1 MWPSYGETK
10 VSGQAELIGQSGLS
24 VTRRL
29 PSHCG
34 TGIWSVGRCQQVCR
48 CHDVVDADRRG
59 RCHVWWRH
67 CEPDHRCGV
76 GNRSRTGRHGF
87 HRPGDASCCGVV
99 PRHSRRQ
106 HGATPWYGSSP
117 NCRTTSSCH
126 PGGSGCRAVLACR
139 QPYPP
144 LCAKRI
150 VTGRV
155 RRTKPTGKLITATE
169 FCAAAS
175 APTVVPVLGGGSTVP
190 TVSNMMIPE
199 CLAVPDRRHGHSW

>member
-1 MWPSYGETK
+1 MWPSCGETK
-10 VSGQAELIGQSGLS
+10 VSGQTGLIGQTGLS

-34 TGIWSVGRCQQVCR
+34 IWSVGRCQHACR
-48 CHDVVDADRRG
+48 CHDVVDADRHG

-67 CEPDHRCGV
+67 GEPDHRCGV

-106 HGATPWYGSSP
+106 HGGTPWYGSSP

-139 QPYPP
+139 QPYPS

-150 VTGRV
+150 VTGRAGC
-155 RRTKPTGKLITATE
+155 TKPTGKLITATE

-175 APTVVPVLGGGSTVP
+175 
-190 TVSNMMIPE
+190 VSGRWLPCQDSE
-199 CLAVPDRRHGHSW
+199 C

>member
-1 MWPSYGETK
+1 M
-10 VSGQAELIGQSGLS
+10 
-24 VTRRL
+24 TRRL

-34 TGIWSVGRCQQVCR
+34 IWSVGRCQHACR
-48 CHDVVDADRRG
+48 CHDAVDADRHG

-76 GNRSRTGRHGF
+76 GNRPRTGRHEF
-87 HRPGDASCCGVV
+87 HRPQDASCCGVV
-99 PRHSRRQ
+99 PHCSRRQ

-144 LCAKRI
+144 PCAKRI
-150 VTGRV
+150 GTGRV
-155 RRTKPTGKLITATE
+155 RCTKPTGKLVAVTK
-169 FCAAAS
+169 FS
-175 APTVVPVLGGGSTVP
+175 AVPQRKDGAPVP
-190 TVSNMMIPE
+190 GPWLHSARTVSADVGVEHDDP
-199 CLAVPDRRHGHSW
+199 